1 MKKLTALMLVLSL
14 VTVILCSCS
23 SSEPSSQ
30 TAPSVQASKALSEV
44 FADIKAQVQLSE
56 MNEFT
61 NAASLD
67 RYYGIAEADIQEFA
81 GGINNSGVEQEEIVL
96 VKAADSGKV
105 AVDYA
110 MVRDVKKP
118 SGSLPGKVIYTNY
131 RTIVVKA

>member
-81 GGINNSGVEQEEIVL
+81 GGIGIGNDNAEN
-96 VKAADSGKV
+96 A
-105 AVDYA
+105 
-110 MVRDVKKP
+110 
-118 SGSLPGKVIYTNY
+118 KVIGFGNAHGADIDVCI
-131 RTIVVKA
+131 RKSLDGFDQGAGLVHQKDG